1 MKITVIQKRTG
12 SQYLKNNRCFSTA
25 NESRIRRAAQSE
37 CVCICKL
44 PAHLA
49 QKSVRWKNYFCFML
63 KLGVNIDHVATLR
76 EARYRGR
83 GFGGPNPVEA
93 ARICEAAGAHGITA
107 HLREDRRHIQDRD
120 ILELRE
126 KIETR
131 LNLEMANAPAII
143 SIALKLRPEIVCIV
157 PERRLEVTTEGGL
170 DVAANEKSLI
180 ATRMKMNDAGI
191 EVSLFIAPDEK
202 QIEAAARVGSQFI
215 ELHTGAFAES
225 FFCGSQRE
233 LAHSEKQDA
242 DQSRLT
248 SAATDFEIELQ
259 RLISGAEQARA
270 LGLKVNA
277 GHGLNLENLPLLHR
291 VPHLVELNIGHGIVS
306 RAVMAGLE
314 TAVKEMLRLMENY
327 RG

>member
-1 MKITVIQKRTG
+1 
-12 SQYLKNNRCFSTA
+12 
-25 NESRIRRAAQSE
+25 
-37 CVCICKL
+37 
-44 PAHLA
+44 
-49 QKSVRWKNYFCFML
+49 ML

-83 GFGGPNPVEA
+83 GFGEPNPVEA

-131 LNLEMANAPAII
+131 LNLEMANAPEII

-170 DVAANEKSLI
+170 DVVAAEKSL
-180 ATRMKMNDAGI
+180 AETRMKMNDAGI

-215 ELHTGAFAES
+215 ELHTGAFAEE
-225 FFCGSQRE
+225 FFRRSRGDEALTEKPKTDQR
-233 LAHSEKQDA
+233 L
-242 DQSRLT
+242 LT
-248 SAATDFEIELQ
+248 SSPTKEIELQ
-259 RLISGAEQARA
+259 RLISGAEQAHA

-277 GHGLNLENLPLLHR
+277 GHGLNYENLPALFR
-291 VPHLVELNIGHGIVS
+291 VPHLVELNIGHSIVS
-306 RAVMAGLE
+306 RAVFVGLE
-314 TAVKEMLRLMENY
+314 KAVKEMLALMKAY
-327 RG
+327 R